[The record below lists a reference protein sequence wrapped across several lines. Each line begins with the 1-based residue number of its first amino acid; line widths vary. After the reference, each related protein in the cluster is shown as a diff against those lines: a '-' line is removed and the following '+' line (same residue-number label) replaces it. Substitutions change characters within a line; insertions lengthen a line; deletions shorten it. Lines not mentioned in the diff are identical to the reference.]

1 MRKRIKMK
9 CWHCKR
15 EYSLLKSLDVDE
27 KPRLIVECPFC
38 ENEAVVDL
46 APFRTEN
53 LAVLRSGDATK
64 TGTKLDLPDVLPT
77 SPVEK

>member
-9 CWHCKR
+9 CWNCK
-15 EYSLLKSLDVDE
+15 EVFSLLKDLDVDE

-46 APFRTEN
+46 APFRTEIIN
-53 LAVLRSGDATK
+53 MLRGGSSVK
-64 TGTKLDLPDVLPT
+64 TGSGLDLEVVFPT
-77 SPVEK
+77 SPREE

>member
-9 CWHCKR
+9 CWHCDR
-15 EYSLLKSLDVDE
+15 EYSLLRDLDVDE

-46 APFRTEN
+46 APFRTEKVD
-53 LAVLRSGDATK
+53 VLQSGDAAE
-64 TGTKLDLPDVLPT
+64 TGSVLDLPDVLPT
-77 SPVEK
+77 SPKEK